1 MPEENSRA
9 AALISGRILPK
20 VIRDRFGQK
29 ANAQRAHGP
38 VFCGR
43 RDANMRP
50 AKMSKAEIHLPSLA
64 NRPRFLHDFEG
75 STAADEHQISIQRQ
89 RAVKKSA
96 TNRLIDRVV
105 AADVLAND
113 FRSSV

>member
-20 VIRDRFGQK
+20 VIRDRSGQK
-29 ANAQRAHGP
+29 ANAQRAHELL
-38 VFCGR
+38 FCGR

-64 NRPRFLHDFEG
+64 NRPRLLLRVDTE
-75 STAADEHQISIQRQ
+75 AQIH
-89 RAVKKSA
+89 RASA
-96 TNRLIDRVV
+96 RVRSLRLSRVF
-105 AADVLAND
+105 AC
-113 FRSSV
+113 R

>member
-9 AALISGRILPK
+9 AALIWGRILPK

-38 VFCGR
+38 LFCGR

-50 AKMSKAEIHLPSLA
+50 AKMSRAEIYLPALA
-64 NRPRFLHDFEG
+64 NRQRLLLRVDTEG
-75 STAADEHQISIQRQ
+75 R
-89 RAVKKSA
+89 
-96 TNRLIDRVV
+96 NRLASARV
-105 AADVLAND
+105 
-113 FRSSV
+113 RSPRLSRVFACR